1 MNSRKFHT
9 SIFAA
14 LVFSFGVLISDAPAQ
29 VRPTPTPTLIIS
41 SDNRPVPVARG
52 NNLVCAGFIQ
62 TAPIDTSY
70 EIVGSA
76 DERDKHNFSQGD
88 ELYISAGVNRS
99 VKVGDVFSV
108 IRPRG
113 RVEGRPSKKKNLGFY
128 VQEVGS
134 VEVLRVKQEVSVVRV
149 KTSCDNFLLGDL
161 LQFVP
166 QRDAPIFDAK
176 RPALDLFGDS
186 SGKAS
191 GRIIMARDNIELIG
205 RDQVV
210 YVDLG
215 AEDNVKVGDYLTI
228 YRPLGEGNIYTKE
241 EKETIAARNEN
252 YESRRYRGGRNS
264 NQAQRKSGNTANGK
278 MVTSEEVKS
287 RRPNNLREVVGEMV
301 ILNVREKTATAVI
314 TRTATEIH
322 TGDNV
327 EVQ

>member
-1 MNSRKFHT
+1 MNLNRFHA
-9 SIFAA
+9 SVFAA
-14 LVFSFGVLISDAPAQ
+14 LILAFGVLTASVSAQ
-29 VRPTPTPTLIIS
+29 RPTPTPTLIVNR
-41 SDNRPVPVARG
+41 DNRQMTIAQG
-52 NNLVCAGFIQ
+52 NNLYCAGFIQ
-62 TAPIDTSY
+62 SAPLDTAY
-70 EIVGSA
+70 EIVGA
-76 DERDKHNFSQGD
+76 EKERDKHVFTQND
-88 ELYISAGVNRS
+88 NLYISAGANRS

-113 RVEGRPSKKKNLGFY
+113 QVEGRPSRKKNLGFY

-134 VEVLRVKQEVSVVRV
+134 VEVIRVKADVSVVRV

-166 QRDAPIFDAK
+166 QREAPVFNPN
-176 RPALDLFGDS
+176 RPALDLFGEP

-191 GRIIMARDNIELIG
+191 GRIILSRDNIELLG
-205 RDQVV
+205 REQIV

-228 YRPLGEGNIYTKE
+228 YRPLGEGNVFTKE
-241 EKETIAARNEN
+241 ERESVAARNEN
-252 YESRRYRGGRNS
+252 YESRRYKGGRYS
-264 NQAQRKSGNTANGK
+264 NQAQRKAGSTAQGEV
-278 MVTSEEVKS
+278 VTTEEAKS

-301 ILNVREKTATAVI
+301 ILNVKEKTATAVI